1 MTDSQRIGWLR
12 RLVRRQAQQA
22 TEDTGL
28 ACREVVELVT
38 NYLEGALP
46 ESEHR
51 RVEAHLSV
59 CPHCTTYLQQFR
71 QTIAATG
78 KLTEQDLAP
87 DAKEALVAAFRN
99 WKAGQ

>member
-1 MTDSQRIGWLR
+1 MTETKRLGWLR
-12 RLVRRQAQQA
+12 RLFRRQAQQA

-38 NYLEGALP
+38 SYLEGALP
-46 ESEHR
+46 ASEQR
-51 RVEAHLSV
+51 RFEAHLAV

-78 KLTEQDLAP
+78 RLREEDVTPE
-87 DAKEALVAAFRN
+87 AKDALVAAFRD
-99 WKAGQ
+99 WKG